1 DVEAVHLI
9 ELVVE
14 VAEHEADQALG
25 LFLPAYGGLFCDHGF
40 LLRNDRAVARNQ
52 RDDRQRDGYRHHA
65 HGERG
70 DRGHAPNAPLLL
82 ALLQRVEA
90 DVEHAGDQPQLGV
103 GLAILAGTRVC
114 GDRFG
119 AFGGRLPVRIELET
133 QRGAEALFR
142 FAAGD
147 VEGIR
152 FATDDQAEDAVA
164 SAHALPSQHFL
175 VDPARRGRRRRA
187 DHDQVFRLRE
197 CCVDLLGQAV
207 GAGEFVAIAEDRI
220 QAARDR
226 AVRSL
231 FADQPRWH
239 AIGFQRLVQPVR
251 PRLVAVAVADERT
264 IGEAGDRRL
273 GHATPPALDAATH
286 RPWLGTIVGRAG
298 RWRVA
303 TIPYGRIAGPKL
315 APNVNRVTF
324 CLSDSAV
331 QRLGHPQQFDG
342 EPPAFVQRPGT
353 RVAGEH
359 RKGEQSAAVAL
370 APFFGMCEQGAADA
384 FAVVS
389 RCHGEIGNVA
399 GTNAREKVE
408 LYLRVQEA
416 DRPS

>member
-1 DVEAVHLI
+1 MKPTRPSACFCRRTAACFATTASCCAMTARWRETSATIASAMVTAITHTASAVI
-9 ELVVE
+9 AVMRRMRRCCSRCFN
-14 VAEHEADQALG
+14 ASKPTSSM
-25 LFLPAYGGLFCDHGF
+25 PAINLS
-40 LLRNDRAVARNQ
+40 L
-52 RDDRQRDGYRHHA
+52 
-65 HGERG
+65 
-70 DRGHAPNAPLLL
+70 
-82 ALLQRVEA
+82 
-90 DVEHAGDQPQLGV
+90 
-103 GLAILAGTRVC
+103 
-114 GDRFG
+114 

-315 APNVNRVTF
+315 APNVNRV
-324 CLSDSAV
+324 
-331 QRLGHPQQFDG
+331 
-342 EPPAFVQRPGT
+342 
-353 RVAGEH
+353 
-359 RKGEQSAAVAL
+359 
-370 APFFGMCEQGAADA
+370 
-384 FAVVS
+384 
-389 RCHGEIGNVA
+389 
-399 GTNAREKVE
+399 
-408 LYLRVQEA
+408 
-416 DRPS
+416 